1 MADMKTIQ
9 CRILTCAVR
18 NPSPAFLD
26 EHLIADHEYQ
36 SCNLCGSAQAI
47 RNLYRHQQTKKC
59 RDGARKAKQGGKV
72 DAGLRVEVDHGVI
85 GMLL

>member
-18 NPSPAFLD
+18 STLPAFLD

-36 SCNLCGSAQAI
+36 SCNLCGSAQVIATCI
-47 RNLYRHQQTKKC
+47 GTSRPKNVGTGPERLN
-59 RDGARKAKQGGKV
+59 
-72 DAGLRVEVDHGVI
+72 RVERLMQVCELKLIMV
-85 GMLL
+85 L